1 MSFKDF
7 KDLVKIA
14 KDNNF
19 HVTSTNGGRHNV
31 GSKHFLGLA
40 IDVRTRDKT
49 GRQILD
55 FMNLL
60 RGKGLVVRDERTKP
74 PRQKVWGGPHLHIE
88 ISSNRTSAINHDT
101 VLKKNSTNAEAVKT
115 LQNRLVKLGF
125 LKPKDIDGDFG
136 DDTEK
141 AVIAFQTF
149 HKIGIDGEVGDE
161 TKKKLTEVL
170 AAQALNTA
178 ETNSPEQNYRISD
191 KAPQGLFLRSE
202 PIAKESTKIAVL
214 PMGQKVKKLTE
225 SSTLNWWQVSTNLQ
239 GNEIIG
245 FLNSTFLT
253 AAKDFVEPKTVS
265 GISKVHLERS
275 GGVTRANK
283 AWAYALKEAGQ
294 PTRKLTA
301 SVNEKT
307 KSLTDIIKWLD
318 VEKASHLRYQPIST
332 ATYCNIYAYDFC
344 YLAGVYLPRVW
355 WMPQAL
361 IDLAA
366 GKKVTPI
373 YGETVHEMNA
383 NSLFRW
389 LKNFGPTFGWNRT
402 ASIDEMQTAA
412 NNGQVV
418 VICAENKTPN
428 RSGHIVMV
436 VPETNSNKAERTG
449 GVVVNPLQS
458 QAGRTNHK
466 YRTDLWWIRLAS
478 TFREHGFWI
487 NAS

>member
-1 MSFKDF
+1 MNFKDF
-7 KDLVKIA
+7 NDLVKIA
-14 KDNNF
+14 RGNNF
-19 HVTSTNGGRHNV
+19 DVTSTNGGRHNV
-31 GSKHFLGLA
+31 GSKHFMGLA
-40 IDVRTRDKT
+40 IDVRTKNKT
-49 GRQILD
+49 ARQILD

-60 RGKGLVVRDERTKP
+60 RDGGLVVRDERIKP

-101 VLKKNSTNAEAVKT
+101 VLKKGSTNAEAVKT

-141 AVIAFQTF
+141 AVIAFQTLY
-149 HKIGIDGEVGDE
+149 KIEVDGEVGDE

-170 AAQALNTA
+170 AAQSINTA
-178 ETNSPEQNYRISD
+178 ETNPPEQNYRIGD

-239 GNEIIG
+239 DSEIVG

-253 AAKDFVEPKTVS
+253 TDKDFVEPKAVS
-265 GISKVHLERS
+265 GISKVHLQRD
-275 GGVTRANK
+275 GAVTRKNT
-283 AWAYALKEAGQ
+283 AWAYPLNEDGQ

-301 SVNEKT
+301 SVSDKT

-318 VEKASHLRYQPIST
+318 VEKTSHLRYQPNTID
-332 ATYCNIYAYDFC
+332 TYCNIYAYDYCF
-344 YLAGVYLPRVW
+344 LAGVFLPRVW

-361 IDLAA
+361 VDLAA
-366 GKKVTPI
+366 GKKVKPI

-389 LKNFGPTFGWNRT
+389 LKNFGPTFGWTRT

-412 NNGQVV
+412 NNGQIVI
-418 VICAENKTPN
+418 ICAENRTPN

-436 VPETNSNKAERTG
+436 VPETSSDKAVRTD
-449 GVVVNPLQS
+449 GVVVKPLQS
-458 QAGRTNHK
+458 QAGRNNHK
-466 YRTDLWWIRLAS
+466 YQTDLWWVRLAL
-478 TFREHGFWI
+478 TYREHGFWI